1 MIKEILEGRGFKLI
15 GRKQRGSSMD
25 EEQVTSFLALQVVIL
40 KIKDLI
46 DNYVKEHY
54 PELPIKPD

>member
-1 MIKEILEGRGFKLI
+1 
-15 GRKQRGSSMD
+15 MD